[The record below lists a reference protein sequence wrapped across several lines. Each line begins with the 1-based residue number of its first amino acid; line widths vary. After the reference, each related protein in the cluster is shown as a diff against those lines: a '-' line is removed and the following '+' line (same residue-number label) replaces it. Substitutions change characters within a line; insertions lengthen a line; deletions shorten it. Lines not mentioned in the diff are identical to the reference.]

1 MTHIKNSKI
10 YQFCVCEEIHDKTS
24 WNWGS
29 YWNCVLLEILSVL
42 SILCSSHFV
51 QGLQVRGECKIISQ
65 KWDASERRVWSP
77 SVHQQAASMC
87 VQNTTF
93 QHIVSRLHA
102 LLGPSVSSPWHQ
114 SQHNHLTVRSTF
126 FFLTSLLDFSHFFVW
141 AQNPSFHSQ
150 HPHGNLLPF
159 LSQFSDVALPWFPTS
174 TSPFLFQT
182 PCWSNAMVS
191 IGLAINR
198 LL

>member
-1 MTHIKNSKI
+1 MTHIKKIKI

-65 KWDASERRVWSP
+65 KWEASERRVWSP

-126 FFLTSLLDFSHFFVW
+126 FFFSQVCWTSAISLSELRTHPSTASILMAICYHFF
-141 AQNPSFHSQ
+141 PSSQ
-150 HPHGNLLPF
+150 
-159 LSQFSDVALPWFPTS
+159 
-174 TSPFLFQT
+174 
-182 PCWSNAMVS
+182 M
-191 IGLAINR
+191 
-198 LL
+198 

>member
-1 MTHIKNSKI
+1 MTHIKKIKI

-29 YWNCVLLEILSVL
+29 YWNCVLLEVLSVL

-65 KWDASERRVWSP
+65 KWEASERRVWSP

-126 FFLTSLLDFSHFFVW
+126 FFSHKSVGLQPFLRLSSEPILPQPASSWQSATISFPVLRCSIALVPYIHLSFLIPDSLLKQCNGKHR
-141 AQNPSFHSQ
+141 A
-150 HPHGNLLPF
+150 
-159 LSQFSDVALPWFPTS
+159 
-174 TSPFLFQT
+174 
-182 PCWSNAMVS
+182 CYK
-191 IGLAINR
+191 
-198 LL
+198 